1 MSTVFT
7 SVILKKIWPD
17 QKLSEFDF
25 VQVPI
30 CSHQTHYIHFGFAKC
45 VQDPAKPDLRAVA
58 EALAA
63 HAGGEHSDAAAQGL
77 LQALGVQ
84 DMQDARNTDQ
94 HRLSDYKENT

>member
-1 MSTVFT
+1 MSKVFT

-17 QKLSEFDF
+17 QNLSEFEF

-30 CSHQTHYIHFGFAKC
+30 CSNQIHYIHFGFAKC

-84 DMQDARNTDQ
+84 DMQDARNHTDQ
-94 HRLSDYKENT
+94 HRLSDKENT